1 MDSQVEHLKKQV
13 AKLNIELKRKNKAIR
28 ELNSLLPWRP
38 NDDQSE
44 INGNNEITLNGLSE
58 DEFIV

>member
-28 ELNSLLPWRP
+28 ELNALLPWQP
-38 NDDQSE
+38 NGDQSE

>member
-1 MDSQVEHLKKQV
+1 MKKQV

>member
-28 ELNSLLPWRP
+28 ELNALLPWRP

>member
-1 MDSQVEHLKKQV
+1 LKKQV

-38 NDDQSE
+38 NDDHSE